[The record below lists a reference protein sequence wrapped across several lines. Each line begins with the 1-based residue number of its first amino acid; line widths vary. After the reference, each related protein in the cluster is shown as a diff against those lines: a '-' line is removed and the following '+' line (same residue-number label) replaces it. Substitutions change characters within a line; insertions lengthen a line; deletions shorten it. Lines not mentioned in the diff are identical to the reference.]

1 MVSVRYRGAIDTFV
15 QWHGRTSS
23 VDIDSRRATAA
34 VTRRSNDMSNSIR
47 GGMPER
53 GEVVQAFGTLES
65 SRIGLG
71 EPVRAKSVAALNR
84 LLAHTMAL
92 RDLYKKAH
100 WQTSG
105 ASFYELHL
113 LFDKHHD
120 EQVEIMDALAERVQT
135 LGGVAL
141 ALAHDVVEETR
152 IARAPRG
159 RERVVD
165 QLRRLVDAHE
175 IVLEEARPLAREAAE
190 RGDDGSN
197 DLIVSQVVRTNELQ
211 SWFVYEHLHAHD
223 APR

>member
-1 MVSVRYRGAIDTFV
+1 
-15 QWHGRTSS
+15 
-23 VDIDSRRATAA
+23 
-34 VTRRSNDMSNSIR
+34 MSNSIR
-47 GGMPER
+47 GGLPEG
-53 GEVVQAFGTLES
+53 GEVVQAFGSLES
-65 SRIGLG
+65 SRIGLP
-71 EPVRAKSVAALNR
+71 EVVRLKSVAALNR
-84 LLAHTMAL
+84 LLAHTIAL

-223 APR
+223 EPHPKGTGG